1 MTYLDLV
8 GRDQFE
14 RMQVRLQEQ
23 FGDQLTGLLRTGE
36 QMSRQELVSLALAE
50 PSPEAGGT

>member
-1 MTYLDLV
+1 MVLLDEER
-8 GRDQFE
+8 GRRE
-14 RMQVRLQEQ
+14 ETLTRLQEQ

-36 QMSRQELVSLALAE
+36 QMSRQELASLALAQ